1 MIFFTRRHTS
11 THPQRDDDDDWPGK
25 VEEIMQMHYICSR
38 AANKTPPAAAAAA
51 AAYCSVKGVLP
62 ADSDRINETQ
72 RIIKFFPR
80 YCTARHHL
88 PHRCC
93 RRYLLV
99 GCSRERVRGFGN
111 LFDCYLFGRFLAPTI
126 ITVTVPTHPTIMQW
140 MWWCRGAELF
150 LICVRSPSRPEGGF
164 CFLRTSTCLTSKYEN
179 AHNLQRFSSRLL
191 LLSDAV

>member
-25 VEEIMQMHYICSR
+25 VEEIMQMHYICIR
-38 AANKTPPAAAAAA
+38 AANKTPPAAAA

-126 ITVTVPTHPTIMQW
+126 ITVTVHHPPHNNAMDVV
-140 MWWCRGAELF
+140 MSWCRAFPYL
-150 LICVRSPSRPEGGF
+150 RSLAFPPRGGV
-164 CFLRTSTCLTSKYEN
+164 L
-179 AHNLQRFSSRLL
+179 FSSYKYMFNK
-191 LLSDAV
+191 